1 METNN
6 EILEM
11 VQKIRTMKQLI
22 KDTEVEIEL
31 LKQRIEDFMG
41 DEEDLTYNGVG
52 ICKYAFTEGAMR
64 LDTQKL
70 KLMHPKIYEA
80 FCTKGKSVRKFM
92 LL

>member
-6 EILEM
+6 KILEI

-22 KDTEVEIEL
+22 KDTETEIEL
-31 LKQRIEDFMG
+31 LKQCVEDFMG

-52 ICKYAFTEGAMR
+52 ICKYAFTEGANR
-64 LDTQKL
+64 LDIQRL

-80 FCTKGKSVRKFM
+80 FCTKGKSVRKFT